1 MLLETLPPKT
11 HEAPGAGHVEH
22 EPASSQTVVPAALL
36 ATALD
41 GLGIVLF
48 VVDSHGRVVVEHSST
63 GRCTVY
69 VDGRDCGTMH
79 APGTF
84 AATLR

>member
-1 MLLETLPPKT
+1 M
-11 HEAPGAGHVEH
+11 
-22 EPASSQTVVPAALL
+22 PASTVIVQHK
-36 ATALD
+36 D
-41 GLGIVLF
+41 GSPGRQKRVVLGF
-48 VVDSHGRVVVEHSST
+48 SSGMTKDCFTDNHGRVVVEHSST

-69 VDGRDCGTMH
+69 VDGRDCGSMQ